1 MRELRVLPAD
11 PPRVLAALRD
21 ALGGSGP
28 AIVPVLPPAA
38 SAPATSTA
46 PAPAG
51 ARPASATL
59 PTSSTPASATPART
73 TVAPLPTTVPRRIAL
88 VVETSGSSGTP
99 KRVALTSDAL
109 LASAAASDSALGGAG
124 QWLLALPVHYIA
136 GLNVLVRSIA
146 AQTDPVMLAPGPF
159 DPLAFAAAA
168 DRLDAPRRFTS
179 LVPAQL
185 ARLLDCPDALPAL
198 RRFDHI
204 LVGGQATPAPL
215 VARAAELGLTITRT
229 YGSSETAG
237 GCVYNGVPIGDTRVR
252 IVGGQVELS
261 GSVLADGY
269 LDDPPRTA
277 ASFVHEGGRSWY
289 RTGDTGEWTNDV
301 LTVTGRLD
309 DVIISGGLKVSL
321 AAIEREVRTLPGQ
334 SDAVVVRTPSERW
347 GEVPVVV
354 TTTPLALDDVRA
366 RLTAAL
372 GPAAAPARVVLVDAL
387 PWLSSGKPDRREIH
401 RIAQ

>member
-1 MRELRVLPAD
+1 MRDLQVLPAE
-11 PPRVLAALRD
+11 PTRVCAALRD

-28 AIVPVLPPAA
+28 AILPIPGAAAGASTPPAPPTGA
-38 SAPATSTA
+38 TA
-46 PAPAG
+46 PPA
-51 ARPASATL
+51 
-59 PTSSTPASATPART
+59 
-73 TVAPLPTTVPRRIAL
+73 TVPRRIAL
-88 VVETSGSSGTP
+88 VVETSGSTGVP
-99 KRVALTSDAL
+99 KRVALSSDAL

-146 AQTDPVMLAPGPF
+146 SQTEPVILASSPF
-159 DPLAFAAAA
+159 DPLAFADAAEQ
-168 DRLDAPRRFTS
+168 LEAPLRFTS
-179 LVPAQL
+179 LVPTQL
-185 ARLLDCPDALPAL
+185 ARLLDCADALPAL
-198 RRFDHI
+198 RRFDRI

-215 VARAAELGLTITRT
+215 LARATELGIRLTRT
-229 YGSSETAG
+229 YGSSETSG
-237 GCVYNGVPIGDTRVR
+237 GCIYNGIPIGDTQVR
-252 IVGGQVELS
+252 IIDGQIELS

-269 LDDPPRTA
+269 LGDAPRTST
-277 ASFVHEGGRSWY
+277 SFVSEHGRTWY
-289 RTGDTGEWTNDV
+289 RTGDTGEFVDGV

-334 SDAVVVRTPSERW
+334 ADAVVVRTPSERW

-354 TTTPLALDDVRA
+354 TTTPLALDDVKA
-366 RLTAAL
+366 RLVAAL
-372 GPAAAPARVVLVDAL
+372 GVAAAPARVVVVDAL

>member
-1 MRELRVLPAD
+1 M
-11 PPRVLAALRD
+11 
-21 ALGGSGP
+21 
-28 AIVPVLPPAA
+28 
-38 SAPATSTA
+38 
-46 PAPAG
+46 
-51 ARPASATL
+51 
-59 PTSSTPASATPART
+59 
-73 TVAPLPTTVPRRIAL
+73 
-88 VVETSGSSGTP
+88 P
-99 KRVALTSDAL
+99 KRVALSSDAL

-146 AQTDPVMLAPGPF
+146 SQTEPVILASSPF

-168 DRLDAPRRFTS
+168 DQLEAPLRFTS
-179 LVPAQL
+179 LVPTQL
-185 ARLLDCPDALPAL
+185 ARLLDCADALPAL
-198 RRFDHI
+198 RRFDRI

-215 VARAAELGLTITRT
+215 LARATELGIRLTRT
-229 YGSSETAG
+229 YGSSETSG
-237 GCVYNGVPIGDTRVR
+237 GCIYNGIPIGDTQVR
-252 IVGGQVELS
+252 IIDGQIELS

-269 LDDPPRTA
+269 LGDAPRTS
-277 ASFVHEGGRSWY
+277 ASFVSEHGRTWY
-289 RTGDTGEWTNDV
+289 RTGDTGEFVDGV

-354 TTTPLALDDVRA
+354 TTTPLALDDVKA
-366 RLTAAL
+366 RLVAAL
-372 GPAAAPARVVLVDAL
+372 GVAAAPARVVVVDAL

>member
-1 MRELRVLPAD
+1 MRDLQVLRAEPA
-11 PPRVLAALRD
+11 RVLAALRD

-28 AIVPVLPPAA
+28 AILPVPVPSHAAVTPPTA
-38 SAPATSTA
+38 SAPTTATA
-46 PAPAG
+46 PPSSSPPPA
-51 ARPASATL
+51 
-59 PTSSTPASATPART
+59 
-73 TVAPLPTTVPRRIAL
+73 TVPRRIAL
-88 VVETSGSSGTP
+88 VVETSGSTGAP
-99 KRVALTSDAL
+99 KRVALSSDAL

-146 AQTDPVMLAPGPF
+146 SQTDPVILDPGPF

-168 DRLDAPRRFTS
+168 SHLDAPLRFTS

-185 ARLLDCPDALPAL
+185 ALLLDCADALPAL
-198 RRFDHI
+198 RRFDNI

-215 VARAAELGLTITRT
+215 VARAAELGLTLTRT
-229 YGSSETAG
+229 YGSSETSG

-252 IVGGQVELS
+252 IVDGQVELS

-269 LDDPPRTA
+269 LMDDARTA
-277 ASFVHEGGRSWY
+277 TSFVHEAGRAWY
-289 RTGDTGEWTNDV
+289 RTGDTGELVNDV

-366 RLTAAL
+366 RLAAAL

>member
-1 MRELRVLPAD
+1 MRDLLVLPAE
-11 PPRVLAALRD
+11 PTAVLAALRD

-28 AIVPVLPPAA
+28 AILPMQVGGPA
-38 SAPATSTA
+38 SSTA
-46 PAPAG
+46 PPA
-51 ARPASATL
+51 
-59 PTSSTPASATPART
+59 
-73 TVAPLPTTVPRRIAL
+73 TVPRRIAL
-88 VVETSGSSGTP
+88 VVETSGSTGVP
-99 KRVALTSDAL
+99 KRVALSSDAL
-109 LASAAASDSALGGAG
+109 LASAAASDSVLGGPG

-146 AQTDPVMLAPGPF
+146 AQTDPVILDAGPF

-168 DRLDAPRRFTS
+168 ERLEATLRFTS

-185 ARLLDCPDALPAL
+185 GRLLDTPNALPAL
-198 RRFDHI
+198 RRFDRI

-215 VARAAELGLTITRT
+215 LARAADLGIRLTRT

-237 GCVYNGVPIGDTRVR
+237 GCVYDGVPIGDTQVR
-252 IVGGQVELS
+252 IADGQVGQPGQVELS

-269 LDDPPRTA
+269 LMDDARTA
-277 ASFVHEGGRSWY
+277 TSFVAERGRSWY
-289 RTGDTGEWTNDV
+289 RTGDTGHLTDGV

-321 AAIEREVRTLPGQ
+321 AAIEREVRTMAGQ

-354 TTTPLALDDVRA
+354 TTTPVALDEVRA
-366 RLTAAL
+366 RLSAAL
-372 GPAAAPARVVLVDAL
+372 GPAAAPARVVVVDAL
-387 PWLSSGKPDRREIH
+387 PWLSSGKPDRREIS